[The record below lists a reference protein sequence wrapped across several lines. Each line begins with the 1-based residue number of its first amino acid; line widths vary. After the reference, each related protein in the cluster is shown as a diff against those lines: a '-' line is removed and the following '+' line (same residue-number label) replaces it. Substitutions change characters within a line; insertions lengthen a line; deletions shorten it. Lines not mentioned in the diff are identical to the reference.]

1 MVEQRPFK
9 ALVVGSSP
17 TRPTLDARLGIARS
31 ASSPESFR
39 GWFWVQVPANP
50 DFTMPWV
57 YILRGKSGRH
67 YIGSTDNLE
76 RRLIEHQ
83 RGSNHTTRRLGG
95 GVELVA
101 RKQMA
106 TIGEARALEME
117 LKRKKNPQVA
127 VFVLQSSA

>member
-1 MVEQRPFK
+1 
-9 ALVVGSSP
+9 
-17 TRPTLDARLGIARS
+17 
-31 ASSPESFR
+31 
-39 GWFWVQVPANP
+39 
-50 DFTMPWV
+50 MPWV